1 MIPSRRCRFHALFYP
16 SMLYSKYPSYSD
28 YFDGVVSGDVC
39 SALKDFLKKKKKR
52 EEWEEEGRRKR
63 EGEGGGI
70 VGGWRRVGGKESG
83 RQGIETCQYIRFE
96 RGRLHVLAPQAADP
110 YHRSP

>member
-1 MIPSRRCRFHALFYP
+1 MIPSRRCRFYALFYP
-16 SMLYSKYPSYSD
+16 SMLYSNYPSYSD

-63 EGEGGGI
+63 EGKGGGD
-70 VGGWRRVGGKESG
+70 SG
-83 RQGIETCQYIRFE
+83 RMEESRREGEWETRDRNLPIHQ
-96 RGRLHVLAPQAADP
+96 V
-110 YHRSP
+110 